1 MHNRYFLFF
10 REGIGRKTQKK
21 LHDLEKRLAESEH
34 SEKIAQAALMKLVH
48 EIEKLKQHK
57 SEYLSLMKSSEI
69 EARKSKN
76 RIAEE
81 NLKKS
86 RLEEKFEDF
95 KERAALTLA
104 KSLKK
109 NEASS
114 EQLARLKAESEKKL
128 NDVVNL
134 LEKKDRQIEE
144 CIKEKQV
151 LESEMENFCESTL
164 SGNKKFKE
172 VLLNI

>member
-1 MHNRYFLFF
+1 M
-10 REGIGRKTQKK
+10 GRKAQKR

-48 EIEKLKQHK
+48 EAEKLRQQKG
-57 SEYLSLMKSSEI
+57 EYLSLVKSSEI
-69 EARKSKN
+69 EARKTEN

-81 NLKKS
+81 SLKKS
-86 RLEEKFEDF
+86 RLEEKFEEF
-95 KERAALTLA
+95 KERAAVTLA
-104 KSLKK
+104 RSLKK

-114 EQLARLKAESEKKL
+114 ERLAKLKTESEKKL
-128 NDVVNL
+128 NEVVNL

-144 CIKEKQV
+144 CIKDKRV
-151 LESEMENFCESTL
+151 LESEVENFCEATV

-172 VLLNI
+172 VLLDL